1 MFTANLYEVQTQ
13 QKELQ
18 RQADHYRLV
27 RSLEK
32 GKTFADQLAA
42 AIGRLMVRSGRGLV
56 AYSQAAR

>member
-1 MFTANLYEVQTQ
+1 MFTTNFYEVQTQ

-27 RSLEK
+27 RSLNN
-32 GKTFADQLAA
+32 GKSFADQLAA
-42 AIGRLMVRSGRGLV
+42 AIGKLMVRSGRGLV